1 MAMAW
6 PYGIADPHLYAY
18 LAAAAA
24 SYPYG
29 ISSTN
34 SNPFNLYTQMGI
46 QRPAVTF
53 DTRHRTKS
61 SNNKNTIQTYKKI
74 SKTDST
80 KKRVNSFARQE

>member
-1 MAMAW
+1 MKDKRQRMAMAW

-46 QRPAVTF
+46 QRPPNSMTQLPF
-53 DTRHRTKS
+53 
-61 SNNKNTIQTYKKI
+61 SNPIRPRSDIPVKDCRIN
-74 SKTDST
+74 
-80 KKRVNSFARQE
+80 R